1 MTSSPGDPQTNP
13 YAQVPPP
20 GAVPP
25 PYGAAPLPSY
35 GDAVGGPGYQPS
47 YPGVPGAPQPR
58 RGMKGWQVAAVATTT
73 GVLGLV
79 VGIGIGS
86 AGDDD
91 APAAGPAPIARTE
104 EPSAEPEDAAA
115 ADGATEAATQD
126 APADDEEGTRS
137 TPYPVGT
144 PVTDGEWDV
153 TLGEPR
159 EAWSEIQA
167 ENQFNEG
174 PAEGTE
180 FYIVPVTATYL
191 GDETGLPWMDLT
203 VQFVGS
209 DARTY
214 TERCGVIPDD
224 LMDVDELYEGGV
236 AEGNV
241 CVAVPEGADGLWTL
255 STGWGGNTVFF
266 AAAD

>member
-1 MTSSPGDPQTNP
+1 MTTPPEGHPTNP
-13 YAQVPPP
+13 YAPVPPP
-20 GAVPP
+20 GSVPP
-25 PYGAAPLPSY
+25 PYGAAPVPSY
-35 GDAVGGPGYQPS
+35 GDPVGGPGYQPS
-47 YPGVPGAPQPR
+47 FPGAPQPPR
-58 RGMKGWQVAAVATTT
+58 RGLKGWQVAAIATTT
-73 GVLGLV
+73 GVLGLA

-91 APAAGPAPIARTE
+91 APAATPTPIARTE
-104 EPSAEPEDAAA
+104 EPSAEPAE
-115 ADGATEAATQD
+115 DGATEAAD
-126 APADDEEGTRS
+126 DEAAEGAPADDEEGTRS
-137 TPYPVGT
+137 NPYPVGT
-144 PVTDGEWDV
+144 PVTDGEWEV

-159 EAWSEIQA
+159 EGWSEIQA
-167 ENQFNEG
+167 ENQFNEA

-180 FYIVPVTATYL
+180 FYLVPVTATYL
-191 GDETGLPWMDLT
+191 GDETGLPWMDLS

-214 TERCGVIPDD
+214 TDSCGVIPGD

-266 AAAD
+266 TAAD